1 MSIQYKTIGRAQPG
15 VVGGGETK
23 YYPTIVRERN
33 VDFRRFIK
41 QISELNTVNTA
52 DVYAVI
58 DSMLQLMTRHLSQ
71 GRTIELGHFGN
82 FSINL
87 KTSASDTPDGVSTSN
102 IKGTKIIFRPSK
114 ELKDNIANVKFEKV
128 VNIALLTP
136 TDPAA

>member
-1 MSIQYKTIGRAQPG
+1 MSIMYKAIGRGQPG

-41 QISELNTVNTA
+41 QIAELNTVNTA

-58 DSMLQLMTRHLSQ
+58 DSMLQLLSRHLSQ

-82 FSINL
+82 FSISL
-87 KTSASDTPDGVSTSN
+87 RTKSEETPEEVNQSSIT
-102 IKGTKIIFRPSK
+102 GTKILFRPSK
-114 ELKDNIANVKFEKV
+114 ELKDNIAGVTFEKV
-128 VNIALLTP
+128 ENPDLAIP
-136 TDPAA
+136 EPG